1 MADGQGEA
9 ARGTS
14 GQARLP
20 LQGTSGQVTLKIM
33 DKWDIGAMSNEKT

>member
-14 GQARLP
+14 GQAILR
-20 LQGTSGQVTLKIM
+20 IM
-33 DKWDIGAMSNEKT
+33 DKWDIGAMSNEET

>member
-9 ARGTS
+9 VRGTN

-20 LQGTSGQVTLKIM
+20 LQGTSGQVILRIM
-33 DKWDIGAMSNEKT
+33 DKWDIGAMSNEET

>member
-14 GQARLP
+14 GQVSNSNIQHAAQAPALR
-20 LQGTSGQVTLKIM
+20 VTETDGVFIL
-33 DKWDIGAMSNEKT
+33 